1 LKGTQNAIRNSNN
14 NNKGEQREQQKQEAE
29 EEAAA
34 SKIWNYIFYCIHMG
48 LYYGFLQV
56 FFLCDTNFGFIVCF
70 WLPFFL
76 ATFS

>member
-34 SKIWNYIFYCIHMG
+34 SKIWNHIFYCIHMG

-56 FFLCDTNFGFIVCF
+56 SF
-70 WLPFFL
+70 
-76 ATFS
+76 